1 MEVVVATEDEQF
13 EIAATLRAT
22 AFYDDLLERGEMPFP
37 ARFTAT
43 FHRGRAARAKGASGT
58 DDEKGWTGV
67 GVDVLHGGVRGD
79 GVSGMSR
86 RERAGRAVRES
97 D

>member
-1 MEVVVATEDEQF
+1 MMICWSEGRCRFRRGSARRF
-13 EIAATLRAT
+13 IGRRA
-22 AFYDDLLERGEMPFP
+22 
-37 ARFTAT
+37 
-43 FHRGRAARAKGASGT
+43 AKGASGA

-86 RERAGRAVRES
+86 RERAGRAVRGQN
-97 D
+97 